1 MIELIEE
8 DVQTLIK
15 LHSNLKKSIYKRFKT
30 ETLEAKLQYVVA
42 LYNDI
47 ETNLIEKEEHIPE
60 SKFKFLIKVSR
71 EAFYEIK
78 QIIKQKL
85 QENLQFEPKRSTV
98 TMAPPVAPEAA
109 PKPFD
114 IKTATALINTYD
126 GSPSELDAFVD
137 SVSLLSDLTDQ
148 EHIATAIKFIKTRL
162 IGKARSAF
170 PPNPQTL
177 VDITNAIKQACK
189 SVETPDSILAKMKAT
204 RNKGDQQKFCEEIE
218 TLSQKLPT
226 LYIEN
231 QIPPNVANKM
241 ATKAGVDTLINGV
254 SNTELKIIL
263 KANEFDS
270 IQKAIKKINESQSEQ
285 SQVFS
290 FQSRGRG
297 RGNNSQTSNFYRSRS
312 YPNNDSNRPYRNY
325 YQNQNRRGNGR
336 GQNNFRGNFRGNRGR
351 NPSYTTNN
359 SNQHRT
365 GHGHNVFYS
374 QSENGPVP
382 QQMIVGGIVSNQ
394 PQTTQ
399 MQPSPQQIHSRR

>member
-1 MIELIEE
+1 M
-8 DVQTLIK
+8 
-15 LHSNLKKSIYKRFKT
+15 
-30 ETLEAKLQYVVA
+30 
-42 LYNDI
+42 
-47 ETNLIEKEEHIPE
+47 IEKEEHIPE
-60 SKFKFLIKVSR
+60 SKLKFLIKVSR

-85 QENLQFEPKRSTV
+85 QENSQFEPKRSTV

-170 PPNPQTL
+170 QPNPQTL

-189 SVETPDSILAKMKAT
+189 SVKAT

-218 TLSQKLPT
+218 TLSQKLST

-270 IQKAIKKINESQSEQ
+270 IQKAIKKINES
-285 SQVFS
+285 
-290 FQSRGRG
+290 
-297 RGNNSQTSNFYRSRS
+297 
-312 YPNNDSNRPYRNY
+312 
-325 YQNQNRRGNGR
+325 
-336 GQNNFRGNFRGNRGR
+336 
-351 NPSYTTNN
+351 
-359 SNQHRT
+359 
-365 GHGHNVFYS
+365 
-374 QSENGPVP
+374 
-382 QQMIVGGIVSNQ
+382 
-394 PQTTQ
+394 
-399 MQPSPQQIHSRR
+399 